1 MRPLS
6 QIRREARRRN
16 ILSTRGPTRLATW
29 NVRTMYEQG
38 RCANISKEMK
48 EYNIDILGLCETRW
62 IQAGQTRLSTGE
74 TIIYSGHEDSNAPH
88 TQGVAV
94 MMSEKASKS
103 LIGWEPVSA
112 RKMVARF
119 KTSHKR
125 ITLTVIMCYAPTNDA
140 EEEETEEFYD
150 RLRATLRKRTE
161 KEIVVMMG
169 DFNAKVG
176 DDNTG
181 YTSAMGKHGVGVMNG
196 NGLHLVD
203 FCAENNLVIG
213 GTLFPH
219 KTIHKTTWVSPDQ
232 RTHNQIDHIC
242 IGQKFRRSLL
252 DVRVK
257 RGADAASDHHLVVGK
272 LQLKLRRFAD
282 NNARTKY
289 NVDYLRERDHQEKY
303 KQDLN
308 SAMDNLRVEEC
319 DTIEGR
325 WKKIKEAFVKTLEE
339 SVGKKK
345 RKHKPWITQAT
356 LDKMD
361 ERKRVKDKLNKART
375 RAETSRYQ
383 EEYRQKHKEVKKSVK
398 EDKRN
403 YITELATEAETAA
416 EQRNMKELYN
426 ITRILS
432 GKRMPPEKPVK
443 DTNGTVLTTSE
454 DQKIRWKEHFE
465 ELLNRPAPQQT
476 ADILPAEEDLP
487 ISLEA
492 PTMEEIKK
500 AIRTLNNGKAAGPD
514 GIPAE
519 AMKAAQE
526 VSMEVFHPLFEKIW
540 NEEQVPSD
548 WKEGFIVKLPKKGDL
563 SQCKNYRGIM
573 LLSTPGKIFNR
584 IILDRMKTAVD
595 KLLRDH
601 QAGFRKD
608 RSCPDQIAA
617 LRIIVEQSLEWKSS
631 LYINFIDFEKAFD
644 SVDRDSLWKIMRHYG
659 IPNKYVSVIKET
671 YQGMTCRILHGGD
684 MSESFNVQTGVRQG
698 CLLSPFLFLLAI
710 DWVMR
715 ETTKGERNGIQWTLF
730 DQLDDLDF
738 ADDLALLSHNHEQMQ
753 GKTTA
758 LQTTA
763 SKIGLKINTEKTKV
777 MRINTSRTEPIR
789 LGDNEIEDVTSFTYL
804 GSIVDTT
811 GGTDQDI
818 KIRIGKARTAYIL
831 LRKIW
836 NSRELSRPTKIR
848 IFNSNVKAVLFYGA
862 ETRRTNVSSDKRV
875 QSFVNKCL
883 RRILRIWW
891 PNYINNQELWQQT
904 NQLPPPLQIPQKEMD
919 LDRTYTKEGSEQHHT
934 TGLKMESP
942 REKETW

>member
-1 MRPLS
+1 
-6 QIRREARRRN
+6 
-16 ILSTRGPTRLATW
+16 
-29 NVRTMYEQG
+29 
-38 RCANISKEMK
+38 
-48 EYNIDILGLCETRW
+48 
-62 IQAGQTRLSTGE
+62 
-74 TIIYSGHEDSNAPH
+74 
-88 TQGVAV
+88 
-94 MMSEKASKS
+94 
-103 LIGWEPVSA
+103 
-112 RKMVARF
+112 
-119 KTSHKR
+119 
-125 ITLTVIMCYAPTNDA
+125 
-140 EEEETEEFYD
+140 
-150 RLRATLRKRTE
+150 
-161 KEIVVMMG
+161 
-169 DFNAKVG
+169 
-176 DDNTG
+176 
-181 YTSAMGKHGVGVMNG
+181 
-196 NGLHLVD
+196 
-203 FCAENNLVIG
+203 
-213 GTLFPH
+213 
-219 KTIHKTTWVSPDQ
+219 
-232 RTHNQIDHIC
+232 
-242 IGQKFRRSLL
+242 
-252 DVRVK
+252 
-257 RGADAASDHHLVVGK
+257 
-272 LQLKLRRFAD
+272 
-282 NNARTKY
+282 
-289 NVDYLRERDHQEKY
+289 
-303 KQDLN
+303 
-308 SAMDNLRVEEC
+308 
-319 DTIEGR
+319 
-325 WKKIKEAFVKTLEE
+325 
-339 SVGKKK
+339 
-345 RKHKPWITQAT
+345 
-356 LDKMD
+356 
-361 ERKRVKDKLNKART
+361 
-375 RAETSRYQ
+375 
-383 EEYRQKHKEVKKSVK
+383 
-398 EDKRN
+398 
-403 YITELATEAETAA
+403 
-416 EQRNMKELYN
+416 
-426 ITRILS
+426 
-432 GKRMPPEKPVK
+432 
-443 DTNGTVLTTSE
+443 
-454 DQKIRWKEHFE
+454 
-465 ELLNRPAPQQT
+465 
-476 ADILPAEEDLP
+476 
-487 ISLEA
+487 
-492 PTMEEIKK
+492 MEEIKK

-595 KLLRDH
+595 ELLRDHQAGFRKDRSCPDQIAALRIIVEQSLEWKSSLYINFIDFEKAFDSVDTQH

-862 ETRRTNVSSDKRV
+862 ETWRTNVSSDKRV

-904 NQLPPPLQIPQKEMD
+904 NQLPPPLQIRKRKWTWIGHTLRKDPSSITRQALKWNPQGKRRRGRPRNTWRRSVEDEMS
-919 LDRTYTKEGSEQHHT
+919 KAGHSWHT
-934 TGLKMESP
+934 LAQMAQNRVRWRGIVSGLCSAQEWKGISQ
-942 REKETW
+942 